1 MNVWVFDWVYLC
13 LCLIIYETVGVP
25 YRPSLRFPRQIN
37 APNPELF
44 QGRIIIGSTAF
55 TEPIS
60 NSKCAQEV
68 ASSDTQ
74 FPGSMY
80 RNCTMA
86 PKTTPP
92 APGMPYFITH
102 NVQVLIR
109 VNEGGHAHF
118 KCRVSDLG
126 DNHVI
131 WYKTNKGRRSLISVG
146 QEIMDQSR
154 QYIKDGDFVNS
165 TFDLRLPNVQRS
177 DEDIY
182 TCTIQSHPPTELN
195 FTLLVSY
202 QASVRRVLPDDE
214 PNWSAAEPNRV
225 YFNETSNATLTCLVD
240 GSPSPIVT
248 WWKKDRPTRPSRAQ
262 HLIIA
267 VSDNITLVNI
277 SREQSG
283 QYVCDA
289 ENGVSGRDPPDS
301 RVIDV
306 VVQYA
311 PEVRTLS
318 PDIRVGEGKYLLLQC
333 NVNAVPKAR
342 FYWMKDNRNLTL
354 TSQSSD
360 NRIPLLCYENFT
372 RLVIISLDPRRDY
385 GNYTCVAYNR
395 LGSSNTTIQVSGR
408 PLAPQVTSSLYG
420 TRRHIYTL
428 RWTPGANLQEALQ
441 DTIEI
446 EAYDIY
452 YRKTWI
458 EDVEGKSRVRF
469 YPEQPLADTI
479 YPRPDAWSAQQTF
492 VLRDLSDDSTYEGQI
507 CPRNMYGT
515 GDCADFQFKTR
526 LEDIVTTIP
535 PEARQ
540 TIPDADKSGL
550 WTAKADQWR
559 SRANVMAPSF
569 VLALSASF
577 VSLRLCYH

>member
-13 LCLIIYETVGVP
+13 LCLIIYETVG
-25 YRPSLRFPRQIN
+25 
-37 APNPELF
+37 
-44 QGRIIIGSTAF
+44 
-55 TEPIS
+55 
-60 NSKCAQEV
+60 
-68 ASSDTQ
+68 
-74 FPGSMY
+74 
-80 RNCTMA
+80 
-86 PKTTPP
+86 

-360 NRIPLLCYENFT
+360 NR
-372 RLVIISLDPRRDY
+372 LVIISLDPRRDY

>member
-1 MNVWVFDWVYLC
+1 MNCWVFDWVYLV
-13 LCLIIYETVGVP
+13 LCLVIYETVGVP
-25 YRPSLRFPRQIN
+25 RKPALRFPRQI
-37 APNPELF
+37 PNPELF

-68 ASSDTQ
+68 ASSDTA

-102 NVQVLIR
+102 NVQVMIR
-109 VNEGGHAHF
+109 VNEGGNAHF
-118 KCRVSDLG
+118 KCRVADLG
-126 DNHVI
+126 DYPVV
-131 WYKTNKGRRSLISVG
+131 WYKNNKGIRSLIAFGPSIV
-146 QEIMDQSR
+146 DQSR
-154 QYIKDGDFVNS
+154 HYIKDGDFFNS
-165 TFDLRLPNVQRS
+165 TFDLRLRKVRRS

-182 TCTIQSHPPTELN
+182 ACSIQTTPPTELN

-202 QASVRRVLPDDE
+202 PASVRRILPSE
-214 PNWSAAEPNRV
+214 APYWSPAEPNRV
-225 YFNETSNATLTCLVD
+225 YFNESSNGTLTCLVD
-240 GSPSPIVT
+240 GSPAPIVT
-248 WWKKDRPTRPSRAQ
+248 WWKKDRPSRMTKAN

-267 VSDNITLVNI
+267 ASDNITLLNI

-311 PEVRTLS
+311 PEVQTLS

-333 NVNAVPKAR
+333 NVKAVPKAR
-342 FYWMKDNRNLTL
+342 FYWMKDNKNLTL

-360 NRIPLLCYENFT
+360 N

-408 PLAPQVTSSLYG
+408 PLAPHVTSSFHG

-458 EDVEGKSRVRF
+458 EDVNGRSSVRF
-469 YPEQPLADTI
+469 YPEQPLADTV

-492 VLRDLSDDSTYEGQI
+492 ILRDLSDDSTYEGQI

-515 GDCADFQFKTR
+515 GDCADFKFRTR
-526 LEDIVTTIP
+526 LEDIVTTLP

-540 TIPDADKSGL
+540 TMQDTGGNSGL
-550 WTAKADQWR
+550 WTAKSDQWR
-559 SRANVMAPSF
+559 SSAHVIAPSLF
-569 VLALSASF
+569 VALSASF
-577 VSLRLCYH
+577 ISSHLCSH